1 MTRTT
6 HLDIVSAEH
15 EIFSGLVEMV
25 VATGE
30 LGEIGV
36 TAGHAPLLTVLKP
49 GEVRLTLPG
58 GHQEIYYVQGGM
70 LEVQPNNVTILA
82 DVAERA
88 EHLDEAAALAAK
100 AQAEA
105 AMAGKGGEMDYSV
118 ATAEL
123 ARAVAQIRAI
133 QKVRK
138 MVK

>member
-15 EIFSGLVEMV
+15 EIFSGVVEMV

-30 LGEIGV
+30 LGEVGI

-49 GEVRLTLPG
+49 GEVRVTLPG

-70 LEVQPNNVTILA
+70 LEIQPNSVTVLA
-82 DVAERA
+82 DVIERA
-88 EHLDEAAALAAK
+88 DHLDESAALAAK

-105 AMAGKGGEMDYSV
+105 AMSSKGGEMDYSV
-118 ATAEL
+118 AAAEL
-123 ARAVAQIRAI
+123 ARGCTNSCDS
-133 QKVRK
+133 KSK
-138 MVK
+138 KDH